1 MAFDT
6 RQPYRSAR
14 GASLDE
20 GKVPVAVT
28 PRPFTSAAPTWLE
41 VAAGSTVRAALVQ
54 AVNAGALP
62 ADDLPRTLAATR
74 IVIDGLT
81 LPRETAL
88 DHVLQRGQV
97 AAIDVCG
104 AGGGGGSKDVGQVL
118 LTLAVIAVSAWV
130 GGPAGA
136 GLGLKS
142 AFLRTVASATVM
154 ALGQAAVAGLY
165 APEREAQSKTADRFA
180 LQGASNQY
188 RPWAPFPIALG
199 EVVVAPDFAV
209 KTFTKTQGDDVWLH
223 GILGLHY
230 GPCVVSEL
238 KIGDTLVSSMGA
250 GDVQVVEHL
259 TPGPRTF
266 TLHPNDVD
274 QLDLQEK
281 LEADTATATPVVRVG
296 SAEGERFEFD
306 FFLPSGLHYQKDDGR
321 RVSASV
327 TLSVRSRP
335 VDENGVPTGGGAW
348 SGATSWTLTSTTKE
362 PWRVTRGISL
372 PLGRYEFDVRRSVR
386 IDLNEKRR
394 DEVAITAIRAIA
406 YRKPIVDET
415 LSLIEFAV
423 RATALNQGTLAPIT
437 CRLTPKCPVW
447 DAAAAGGAGAWTAPT
462 PTSNP
467 AALTRWLMTGPAPAR
482 PLATSEADARLRT
495 WFALCETHDW
505 AAGIYLT
512 ETRSQADV
520 LALLESAGRAGVF
533 WDGAQLAAAPWVEKP
548 APRQLFAG
556 ANLRNHRWQILY
568 PEPVHALRV
577 EFQNLDEGG
586 APDELYVYADGY
598 AETAGPGVE
607 AATLIEALRLEG
619 QKRPERAY
627 RDGRWA
633 LGQRKLQRRIDSW
646 ETDVE
651 HLASSYGDRVR
662 LSYGRI
668 EEANPVR
675 VRCRRW
681 SGASVSGLRLS
692 APVRFE
698 PGLSYAVDL
707 RRAGGLDAAVPVV
720 NPAVAEIVE
729 TREIVFAVA
738 RTEATSPKADDLVA
752 FGQTALISEDVELI
766 GVDPAEG
773 LTARL
778 TAMRYVAPE
787 LMAGETGPIPDLVS
801 RLTRARMAAPT
812 APRLL
817 GVQADPQGVR
827 VSFDLPPWSGSPI
840 AGFAARWRPTPA
852 FGQDAGWIALPPL
865 DPTARVLVTPPPRA
879 LAAEAGDVEGETRI
893 DVEIRAF
900 TEAGQASPVPLT
912 VSSILV
918 RAEPFAPLGLTVTP
932 ATRPA
937 PDGSSHAVLVVALD
951 PLAVAEGVDILL
963 ECRRSPVGAAP
974 DAWESAG
981 LALDVRNPTGDVLG
995 LRGGERYGFR
1005 AALRDGAGWAST
1017 WTAEVFGTVP
1027 SGTSTVPREARRR
1040 ALDLQLADRLTRF
1053 ESWLTETE
1061 RRRRVDRDL
1070 RDVVDV
1076 VIGDVDPVT
1085 RTGRLRFGDLFLG
1098 ETAQTLEDRFVAVDD
1113 FAGQTRTDFDGFSA
1127 DVGDTTTLFRRAGG
1141 GFYTGDLNATHGAGW
1156 GTNLTGRPAELTD
1169 GRIAAGL
1176 AANGDLAR
1184 NIPTTILNGS
1194 NVLRY
1199 TGGGA
1204 FTGDLNATH
1213 GASWGGNLT
1222 GRPTE
1227 LTDGRVST
1235 ALSASGVL
1243 QTAIPSTLADTSNL
1257 MRRTGGGLY
1266 TGALNATAGAD
1277 WGTNVTGRPT
1287 ELTDGRIGAGLAA
1300 DGRLLQSTLSDG
1312 SEIKNEALQTQ
1323 LEEGT
1328 VRPIA
1333 LAQGAAVKLSA
1344 SLYEAVQAQSYKV
1357 YAGDGETVSFG
1368 RTYGTPPVVIPCS
1381 LDNLLLGDF
1390 GAGDYPVTEPVNV
1403 TTTGFTGRA
1412 RRKNNGSGGTPVTR
1426 VDEGAGDRMIE
1437 SSERIYRQ
1445 KELSGVAANGNYV
1458 AAFTIRTKTPSTG
1471 VPPNQEPGTPRTMT
1485 VGLFGRRT
1493 AGGAWQLLG
1502 QQSYTS
1508 DAMSFL
1514 AQTADVTIT
1523 GNTDWSTW
1531 NVYSGSGEAQY
1542 EYKLEVI
1549 SGYILNQMEL
1559 VDFTSVTWVENT
1571 GASGAV
1577 DVTALPAGGKLT
1589 YLVIP
1594 QTSGAV
1600 AAPE

>member
-1 MAFDT
+1 MAFD
-6 RQPYRSAR
+6 R
-14 GASLDE
+14 
-20 GKVPVAVT
+20 VPVAVT
-28 PRPFTSAAPTWLE
+28 PRPFTSASPTFLE
-41 VAAGSTVRAALVQ
+41 VAAGSTVKAALVE
-54 AVNAGALP
+54 AVRSGVLP
-62 ADDLPRTLAATR
+62 SDDLARTLAATR
-74 IVIDGLT
+74 ILIDGEVLD
-81 LPRETAL
+81 RESAL
-88 DHVLQRGQV
+88 DRQIQPGQIV
-97 AAIDVCG
+97 AIDVCG
-104 AGGGGGSKDVGQVL
+104 AGGGGGSKDIGQVL

-154 ALGQAAVAGLY
+154 ALGQAAVAALY
-165 APEREAQSKTADRFA
+165 APDVEAQAKTADRFA

-188 RPWAPFPIALG
+188 RPWAPFPLALG
-199 EVVVAPDFAV
+199 EVVVAPDFAA
-209 KTFTKTQGDDVWLH
+209 KSFTQTQGDDVWLRF
-223 GILGLHY
+223 ILGLHY
-230 GPCVVSEL
+230 GPCEVSEL

-250 GDVQVVEHL
+250 GDVQTVEHL

-266 TLHPNDVD
+266 SLYPNDVD

-281 LEADTATATPVVRVG
+281 LEADTTAATAVIRAA
-296 SAEGERFEFD
+296 SSEGERFEFD
-306 FFLPSGLHYQKDDGR
+306 FFLPAGLHYQKDDGR
-321 RVSASV
+321 RESATV
-327 TLSVRSRP
+327 ALTVRSRP
-335 VDENGVPTGGGAW
+335 VDQNGTPTGDGSW
-348 SGATSWTLTSTTKE
+348 SAAGSWTLRSTTKE
-362 PWRVTRGISL
+362 PWRVTKTVAR
-372 PLGRYEFDVRRSVR
+372 PLGRYEFEVKRSVR
-386 IDLNEKRR
+386 IDMNDKRR
-394 DEVAITAIRAIA
+394 DEVIFTAIRAIA
-406 YRKPIVDET
+406 FRKPIVDET
-415 LSLIEFAV
+415 LSIIEIAV
-423 RATALNQGTLAPIT
+423 RATALNQGTLAPVT
-437 CRLTPKCPVW
+437 CRIKPKCQTWNP
-447 DAAAAGGAGAWTAPT
+447 ATQTWTAPVA
-462 PTSNP
+462 TSNP
-467 AALTRWLMTGPAPAR
+467 AALARWVTTGPASAV
-482 PLATSEADARLRT
+482 PLTSAQADARLRT
-495 WFALCETHDW
+495 WSVLCDTYDW
-505 AAGIYLT
+505 KAGIYLT
-512 ETRSQADV
+512 EVRSQSDV

-548 APRQLFAG
+548 APRQLFTG
-556 ANLRNHRWQILY
+556 ENLRNHRWQILY

-598 AETAGPGVE
+598 AETAGPGID
-607 AATLIEALRLEG
+607 AASLIEALRLEG
-619 QKRPERAY
+619 QKTPERAY

-646 ETDVE
+646 EADIE

-662 LSYGRI
+662 VVYGKL
-668 EEANPVR
+668 EEASGLR

-681 SGASVSGLRLS
+681 SGSSVAGLRL
-692 APVRFE
+692 AGPVRFE
-698 PGLSYAVDL
+698 PGVSYAVDL
-707 RRAGGLDAAVPVV
+707 RRDGGLDVAVPVV
-720 NPAVAEIVE
+720 NPASSEAVE
-729 TREIVFAVA
+729 TREITFTAP
-738 RTEATSPKADDLVA
+738 RTAGASPQAGDLIA
-752 FGQTALISEDVELI
+752 FGQAALISEDVEII
-766 GVDPAEG
+766 GVEPAEG
-773 LTARL
+773 LSARL

-787 LMAGETGPIPDLVS
+787 LMAGETGPIPEIVS
-801 RLTRARMAAPT
+801 RLTRARMASPP

-827 VSFDLPPWSGSPI
+827 VSFDLPPWAGAPI
-840 AGFAARWRPTPA
+840 AGFAARWRPSPA
-852 FGQDAGWIALPPL
+852 AGDDAGWLTLPPL
-865 DPTARVLVTPPPRA
+865 DPSARVLVTPPPRA
-879 LAAEAGDVEGETRI
+879 LAAELGDVEGETRI
-893 DVEIRAF
+893 DIELRAF
-900 TEAGQASPVPLT
+900 TEAGQSSPAPLI
-912 VSSILV
+912 VSGILV
-918 RAEPFAPLGLTVTP
+918 RSEPFTPLGLTVSP

-963 ECRRSPVGAAP
+963 ECRRSPVGGTP
-974 DAWESAG
+974 DAWEAAG

-1005 AALRDGAGWAST
+1005 AALRDGAGWVSA

-1027 SGTSTVPREARRR
+1027 AGTSTVPREARRR

-1061 RRRRVDRDL
+1061 RRRRIDRDW

-1076 VIGDVDPVT
+1076 LVDDVDPVT
-1085 RTGRLRFGDLFLG
+1085 RRGRLRFTDLDLGDTG
-1098 ETAQTLEDRFVAVDD
+1098 VTLQGRFTDVDV
-1113 FAGQTRTDFDGFSA
+1113 FADHTRADLDVLSDG
-1127 DVGDTTTLFRRAGG
+1127 VGDTGTLFRRTGG

-1184 NIPTTILNGS
+1184 NIPTTVLNGS

-1227 LTDGRVST
+1227 LTDGRVGT

-1243 QTAIPSTLADTSNL
+1243 QTAIPTTLADTSNL

-1287 ELTDGRIGAGLAA
+1287 ELTDGRVGAGLAA

-1426 VDEGAGDRMIE
+1426 VDEGSGDRMIDTTQ
-1437 SSERIYRQ
+1437 RIYRQ

-1458 AAFTIRTKTPSTG
+1458 AAFTIRTKTPATG

-1485 VGLFGRRT
+1485 IGLFGRRT

-1514 AQTADVTIT
+1514 AQTADVAIT

-1531 NVYSGSGEAQY
+1531 NVYSGSGEAQF

-1549 SGYILNQMEL
+1549 SGYLVNQMEL
-1559 VDFTSVTWVENT
+1559 VEFTSVTWVENT

>member
-1 MAFDT
+1 MAFD
-6 RQPYRSAR
+6 R
-14 GASLDE
+14 
-20 GKVPVAVT
+20 VPVAVT
-28 PRPFTSAAPTWLE
+28 PRPFTSTAPTYLE
-41 VAAGSTVRAALVQ
+41 VAEGSTVKAALVE
-54 AVNAGALP
+54 AVRAGILP
-62 ADDLPRTLAATR
+62 ADDLARTLAATR
-74 IVIDGLT
+74 ILIDGEVLE
-81 LPRETAL
+81 REAAL
-88 DHVLQRGQV
+88 DRRITAGQV
-97 AAIDVCG
+97 VAIDVCG
-104 AGGGGGSKDVGQVL
+104 AGGGGGEKDIGQVL

-154 ALGQAAVAGLY
+154 ALGQAAVAAIY
-165 APEREAQSKTADRFA
+165 APDAEAQAKTSDRFA

-188 RPWAPFPIALG
+188 RPWAPFPLALG
-199 EVVVAPDFAV
+199 EVVVAPDFAA
-209 KTFTKTQGDDVWLH
+209 KSFTQTQGDDVWLR

-230 GPCVVSEL
+230 GPCEVSEL
-238 KIGDTLVSSMGA
+238 KIGDTLVSSMGP
-250 GDVQVVEHL
+250 GDVQIVEHL

-266 TLHPNDVD
+266 ALYPNDVD

-281 LEADTATATPVVRVG
+281 LEADTTSATAVIRAA
-296 SAEGERFEFD
+296 SSEGERFEFD
-306 FFLPSGLHYQKDDGR
+306 FFLPAGLHYQKDDGK
-321 RVSASV
+321 RVQAEASIAI
-327 TLSVRSRP
+327 RSRP
-335 VDENGVPTGGGAW
+335 IDENGVPTGAGTWSTAGG
-348 SGATSWTLTSTTKE
+348 WTLRSTTKE
-362 PWRVTRGISL
+362 PWRVTRHVSL
-372 PLGRYEFDVRRSVR
+372 PLGRYEFEVKRSVR
-386 IDLNEKRR
+386 IDMNDKRR
-394 DEVAITAIRAIA
+394 DEVIFTAIRAIA
-406 YRKPIVDET
+406 FRKPIVDET

-437 CRLTPKCPVW
+437 CRIIPICQTWNP
-447 DAAAAGGAGAWTAPT
+447 ATQQWTAPVA
-462 PTSNP
+462 TSNP
-467 AALTRWLMTGPAPAR
+467 AALTRWLTTGPAPAQ
-482 PLATSEADARLRT
+482 PLTTAQADARLRA
-495 WFALCETHDW
+495 WSALCDTYDW
-505 AAGIYLT
+505 KAGIYLT
-512 ETRSQADV
+512 EVRSQSDV

-548 APRQLFAG
+548 APRQLFTG
-556 ANLRNHRWQILY
+556 ENLRNHTWQVVY
-568 PEPVHALRV
+568 PDPVHALRV

-586 APDELYVYADGY
+586 APDEIYVYADGY
-598 AETAGPGVE
+598 GETAGPGVV
-607 AATLIEALRLEG
+607 ATTLIEALRLEG
-619 QKRPERAY
+619 QKTPERAY

-646 ETDVE
+646 ETDIE

-662 LSYGRI
+662 VVYGKI
-668 EEANPVR
+668 EDAISVR

-681 SGASVSGLRLS
+681 SGGLVSGLRL
-692 APVRFE
+692 AGPVRFE
-698 PGLSYAVDL
+698 PGLSYAADL
-707 RRAGGLDAAVPVV
+707 RRDGGLDVAVPLV
-720 NPAVAEIVE
+720 NPATTAAVE
-729 TREIVFAVA
+729 TREIAFVTPRTASVA
-738 RTEATSPKADDLVA
+738 PVANDLVA
-752 FGQTALISEDVELI
+752 FGQAALISEDVEII
-766 GVDPAEG
+766 GIEPAEG
-773 LTARL
+773 LSARL

-801 RLTRARMAAPT
+801 RLTRARIASPPI
-812 APRLL
+812 PRLL

-827 VSFDLPPWSGSPI
+827 ISFDLPPWAGSPI
-840 AGFAARWRPTPA
+840 AGFAARWRPSPGA
-852 FGQDAGWIALPPL
+852 GEDAGWLTLPPL
-865 DPTARVLVTPPPRA
+865 DPTARVLVTPSPRA
-879 LAAEAGDVEGETRI
+879 LAAEEGDVEGETRI
-893 DVEIRAF
+893 DVEVRPF
-900 TEAGQASPVPLT
+900 TEAGQASLAPLT
-912 VSSILV
+912 VTGILV
-918 RAEPFAPLGLTVTP
+918 RAEPFPPLGLTVTP

-963 ECRRSPVGAAP
+963 ECRRSPVGATP

-1005 AALRDGAGWAST
+1005 AALRDGAGWVSA

-1085 RTGRLRFGDLFLG
+1085 RTGRLRFADLFLG
-1098 ETAQTLEDRFVAVDD
+1098 ETAQTLEGRFVAVDD

-1156 GTNLTGRPAELTD
+1156 GTNLTGRPTELTD
-1169 GRIAAGL
+1169 GRISAGL

-1213 GASWGGNLT
+1213 GATWGGNLT

-1227 LTDGRVST
+1227 LIDGRVST
-1235 ALSASGVL
+1235 ALSAAGVL
-1243 QTAIPSTLADTSNL
+1243 QTAIPTTLADTSNL

-1277 WGTNVTGRPT
+1277 WGTNLTGRPT
-1287 ELTDGRIGAGLAA
+1287 ELTDGRVGAGLAA

-1368 RTYGTPPVVIPCS
+1368 RTYGTPPVVILCS

-1493 AGGAWQLLG
+1493 SGGAWQLLG

-1508 DAMSFL
+1508 DSMSYF

-1549 SGYILNQMEL
+1549 SGYIPNQMEL